1 MALDLRFAKT
11 VLKWQDDSIH
21 LLKDENI
28 FLLNSLEASKFPQKF
43 SDWMQKI
50 LQLDPTHK
58 ETHVIPMKTGI
69 QQKGKHVI
77 PAKEKIQK
85 KMNFK
90 HVIPAKAGIQKKG
103 NTSCSRKNDNTALK
117 GVVLW
122 LKEGE
127 TKEVQMN
134 YSGTSREHGSRVR
147 NFFFLEKN
155 SSLNWIE
162 HLSGPSFQI
171 ENYIFAED
179 SSVFHHLTLNQSC
192 SSSQVYCDLYEK
204 TRFFSLDINL
214 NSWSKCVQIYG
225 RKPQNTSIVRV
236 LNLLKEKDQS
246 SYFVLNQQEGV
257 SGYSRQWYRSALA
270 GKSKNSIHS
279 KVSIEAQEV
288 DSHQL
293 LQDLILSPY
302 AKTENKPE
310 LEVSKD
316 QVKATHGATTG
327 APNPKEIFYMNTRGI
342 STDKAL
348 ELLITGWTEALLSES
363 HYDSFNKFLKN
374 IRPLL
379 LPLLK
384 ENIKQLQINC

>member
-1 MALDLRFAKT
+1 MALNLCFAKT

-28 FLLNSLEASKFPQKF
+28 FLLNSLKDSKFPQKF
-43 SDWMQKI
+43 SDWMKKT
-50 LQLDPTHK
+50 LQLDPTCK
-58 ETHVIPMKTGI
+58 EMHVTS
-69 QQKGKHVI
+69 
-77 PAKEKIQK
+77 
-85 KMNFK
+85 
-90 HVIPAKAGIQKKG
+90 AKAGIQKKINLRKHVTSAKAEIQKN
-103 NTSCSRKNDNTALK
+103 NTPHFRKEDKTTLK
-117 GVVLW
+117 GIILW

-134 YSGTSREHGSRVR
+134 YNKASNYFCENENKVR

-155 SSLNWIE
+155 SSLNWVE
-162 HLSGPSFQI
+162 YFSGPSFQI

-179 SSVFHHLTLNQSC
+179 SSVFHHLTLNQSF
-192 SSSQVYCDLYEK
+192 SSSQVYCDLYK
-204 TRFFSLDINL
+204 KAHFFSLDINL
-214 NSWSKCVQIYG
+214 SSWSKCVQVYG
-225 RKPQNTSIVRV
+225 RKPQNASIVRV

-348 ELLITGWTEALLSES
+348 EFLITGWTEALLSES
-363 HYDSFNKFLKN
+363 CYDSFNKFLKN